1 MKLITVFIMVAGM
14 LINLSFA
21 VEIQILTTPGPERDQ
36 IEKQYEA
43 QMESNTASARVL
55 GELGIIYHM
64 KALQKDRDTE
74 KIRRAYK
81 ILKKAYLMDKSNS
94 QTRAYYG
101 SVSTLMATTVSDG
114 MKQMKFVK
122 SGTRLMDRA
131 VKELPDDIGIL
142 MLRGHNSLGL
152 PAFLQR
158 TRYAVRD
165 FSHILSLSKNAPQSF
180 NAQIHFSLGQA
191 FERLGQIE
199 KAKAEWK
206 LVLQLAPKSQWAE
219 KANEKL

>member
-81 ILKKAYLMDKSNS
+81 ILNPSS
-94 QTRAYYG
+94 PR
-101 SVSTLMATTVSDG
+101 
-114 MKQMKFVK
+114 
-122 SGTRLMDRA
+122 
-131 VKELPDDIGIL
+131 
-142 MLRGHNSLGL
+142 
-152 PAFLQR
+152 
-158 TRYAVRD
+158 
-165 FSHILSLSKNAPQSF
+165 FS
-180 NAQIHFSLGQA
+180 
-191 FERLGQIE
+191 
-199 KAKAEWK
+199 
-206 LVLQLAPKSQWAE
+206 
-219 KANEKL
+219 